1 MVLKRRWQLAAP
13 PRLRSLASGYVIAVG
28 VLAFVT
34 LSAASSNAAKK
45 LAREEITP

>member
-1 MVLKRRWQLAAP
+1 MSSPWA
-13 PRLRSLASGYVIAVG
+13 

-34 LSAASSNAAKK
+34 LSAASSEAAKK